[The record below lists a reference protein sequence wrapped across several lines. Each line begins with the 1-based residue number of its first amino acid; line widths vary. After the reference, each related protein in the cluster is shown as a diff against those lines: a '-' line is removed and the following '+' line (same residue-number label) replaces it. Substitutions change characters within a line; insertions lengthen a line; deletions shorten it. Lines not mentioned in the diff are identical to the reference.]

1 MTDLSRWLV
10 IMGIVLI
17 AFGVFIL
24 ILGKLLSVV
33 PLGKLPGDIEIKREN
48 FVFYFPLG
56 TSLLLSVLLS
66 LLFSLI
72 AFIFTRK
79 M

>member
-1 MTDLSRWLV
+1 
-10 IMGIVLI
+10 MGIVLI

>member
-1 MTDLSRWLV
+1 LTDLSKWLV

>member
-1 MTDLSRWLV
+1 MMDLGKWLV

-17 AFGVFIL
+17 AFGVYIL

-56 TSLLLSVLLS
+56 TSLLLSLLLS

>member
-1 MTDLSRWLV
+1 MTDLSKWLV

-33 PLGKLPGDIEIKREN
+33 PL
-48 FVFYFPLG
+48 
-56 TSLLLSVLLS
+56 
-66 LLFSLI
+66 
-72 AFIFTRK
+72 
-79 M
+79 

>member
-1 MTDLSRWLV
+1 MTDLSKWLV